1 MLQHYKILTVSHRRT
16 SLKNIGRFVLKA
28 DNESSVQE
36 NLANLKQAYQLDEL
50 VYVATCNRVIY
61 LLSTETSLDQ
71 DFVQSFFHTVNPSL
85 RSAELEENV
94 IALSGTEAIDHLLA
108 VSASIDSLVIGE
120 RQILGQ
126 LREAYEQ
133 SRQWGF
139 TGDDMRMLFQ
149 SIVQAAKDV
158 YSNTRIGEKPVSVV
172 SLAVQKLQSFHL
184 PKDARILLIGAG
196 QTNILVGKFL
206 LKYQYEN
213 ITVFNRSIERAE
225 LLADKWEQAEAFT
238 LDQLHSYE
246 GGFDCIIV
254 CTGATEPV
262 LTEAVFQQLLHGEDP
277 SEKIIIDLAI
287 PHNTS
292 EGVIDNYQPHYV
304 EIEGL
309 KHLAD
314 ENMSFREREI
324 KVAQVILHAHLEEFP
339 ILYKQRQLEKALRLV
354 PEEIRAVRHRAVNEV
369 FRKEVDLL
377 DDTTKELLDKML
389 IYMEKKCIGIPMKAA
404 REALT

>member
-28 DNESSVQE
+28 DNQSSLQE
-36 NLANLKQAYQLDEL
+36 NLANIKQAFQLDEL

-61 LLSTETSLDQ
+61 LMSSESTLNQ

-85 RSAELEENV
+85 SADELQENV
-94 IALSGTEAIDHLLA
+94 IALDGAEAIDHLLA

-133 SRQWGF
+133 CRQWNL

-149 SIVQAAKDV
+149 CIVQGAKDV

-196 QTNILVGKFL
+196 QTNMLVGKFL
-206 LKYQYEN
+206 VKYQYEN
-213 ITVFNRSIERAE
+213 VTVFNRSIERAE
-225 LLADKWEQAEAFT
+225 LLAEKWEGSQAYT

-254 CTGATEPV
+254 CTGATDPV
-262 LTEAVFQQLLHGEDP
+262 LTEDVFQQLLQGEDA
-277 SEKIIIDLAI
+277 SEKVIIDLAI
-287 PHNTS
+287 PHNTAD
-292 EGVIDNYQPHYV
+292 GVIENFQPRYV

-314 ENMSFREREI
+314 ENMAFREREI
-324 KVAQVILHAHLEEFP
+324 KVAKVILHTHLEEFP
-339 ILYKQRQLEKALRLV
+339 ILYKQRQLEKALRQV

-369 FRKEVDLL
+369 FHKEVALL

-404 REALT
+404 REALI